1 MRDCS
6 KRFTKQEITTPSNVH
21 SIVARSCAKRIPS
34 VDTIIPTGSDWSM
47 SLGAKTLKRSVFDST
62 RATDLGL
69 GVNTTGLTRKKA
81 ESNLTKPHIFQHRL
95 SLLHT
100 LHGLWKTCP
109 NRDEFVP
116 DAEFRK
122 LWLSCLMET
131 GVLIDVDLPTY
142 VGRTFIVLTGGPY
155 FVSCMELDA
164 VPEPQGCCTVIG
176 SFEKRYVTITV
187 TDITKVKVAT
197 TSPCVLQSQ
206 KQLGWKMVGDWMT
219 LPQYVAFVSIGRI
232 AAKLLYSL
240 CSLCKIKGHSK
251 LDHKRRVELYLR
263 HHECD
268 EEYINQVLSALPE
281 KAPRKKGSGE
291 KNHENA
297 DDDDEGENEEED
309 IFLLL
314 SFKLKNKTYVCFWII

>member
-1 MRDCS
+1 
-6 KRFTKQEITTPSNVH
+6 
-21 SIVARSCAKRIPS
+21 
-34 VDTIIPTGSDWSM
+34 
-47 SLGAKTLKRSVFDST
+47 
-62 RATDLGL
+62 
-69 GVNTTGLTRKKA
+69 
-81 ESNLTKPHIFQHRL
+81 
-95 SLLHT
+95 
-100 LHGLWKTCP
+100 
-109 NRDEFVP
+109 
-116 DAEFRK
+116 
-122 LWLSCLMET
+122 MET

-155 FVSCMELDA
+155 FVSCMELDV

-176 SFEKRYVTITV
+176 SFAKRYVTITV

-219 LPQYVAFVSIGRI
+219 LPQYVALVSIGRI

-263 HHECD
+263 RHECD

-297 DDDDEGENEEED
+297 DDDDDEGENEEED
-309 IFLLL
+309 ILFVAFLQVEEQNLRLLL
-314 SFKLKNKTYVCFWII
+314 DHLEGGRIVRD